1 MRREKKDVGKGVME
15 DEKEEVPRE
24 MKG

>member
-1 MRREKKDVGKGVME
+1 MRREKKDAGKGVME
-15 DEKEEVPRE
+15 DKTEEVPRE